1 MDLRQFGGA
10 NRGQDEI
17 ELPILVWYTTNMV
30 KLTFY
35 GGVREIGG
43 NKILLEDDERKL
55 FLDFGYPY
63 SKYRTYYEEY
73 LKPRPG
79 AGLLDLL
86 VMGLLPHLEGIYRTD
101 LETASLWR
109 QIRQAE
115 HYRRLENVGGVLLT
129 HAHLD
134 HSGHI
139 SFLREEIPVYSTA
152 ITAFIT
158 KAIQDSG
165 RADFDQQVCYFTPRT
180 EECLKGWKQGAY
192 VASSSGD
199 RQRRFCVAE
208 RSRLN
213 GDAERFWGEVI
224 RRKKLDSESLDDI
237 DACSFNLLCF
247 PVDHSIPGACA
258 WGIETS
264 SGWIIYSGDLR
275 LHGKRGKLTEAF
287 MREAAHLRPRALILE
302 GTNVDRASNIAEQEV
317 YGNAFKA
324 ISGARGL
331 VIADFPARDV
341 DRLLT
346 FLQIARNTKRKL
358 AVLPKD
364 AYLLQTMR
372 LLEPEIPDIA
382 EESAIVL
389 YQETTASKMPAQWL
403 KRTYE
408 QYSSKV
414 VLAKDVACNQGDFI
428 LCFSFWDLNELP
440 SIQPRTGSLYVFSS
454 SEPHNEEQQMDFWRL
469 HHWLKHFGLRGCGLP
484 AERDGKWEIPEE
496 EKGLHA
502 SGHAC
507 GPDLLHIAR
516 EVRPETLIPVHSETP
531 EFYTDNLCGS
541 GMNVVLPTEDGTVEI

>member
-1 MDLRQFGGA
+1 MMRYSC
-10 NRGQDEI
+10 
-17 ELPILVWYTTNMV
+17 PIPVCYTTNMV

-43 NKILLEDDERKL
+43 NKILVEDDERKL

-101 LETASLWR
+101 LDTGNLWR
-109 QIRQAE
+109 QVRQAE
-115 HYRRLENVGGVLLT
+115 HYRRLEDIGGVLLT

-139 SFLREEIPVYSTA
+139 SFLREDIPVYSTA
-152 ITAFIT
+152 TTAFIA

-208 RSRLN
+208 RSKLN
-213 GDAERFWGEVI
+213 EDAERFWREIV
-224 RRKKLDSESLDDI
+224 RRKKLDSQSLDDI
-237 DACSFNLLCF
+237 GACSFNLLCY
-247 PVDHSIPGACA
+247 PLDHSIPGACA
-258 WGIETS
+258 WGIQTS
-264 SGWIIYSGDLR
+264 SGWLIYSGDLR
-275 LHGKRGKLTEAF
+275 LHGKRASLSESFMQEAG
-287 MREAAHLRPRALILE
+287 RLRPRALILE
-302 GTNVDRASNIAEQEV
+302 GTNVDRRTNVSEQEV
-317 YGNAFKA
+317 YENGLEA
-324 ISGARGL
+324 IGDARGL

-346 FLQIARNTKRKL
+346 FLQIARDTKRKL

-364 AYLLQTMR
+364 AYLLKTMR
-372 LLEPEIPDIA
+372 ILESEIPDIA
-382 EESAIVL
+382 EESAIAL
-389 YQETTASKMPAQWL
+389 YQETTASKTPAQWL
-403 KRTYE
+403 KKTYE
-408 QYSSKV
+408 EYSSKV
-414 VLAKDVACNQGDFI
+414 VLAKDVASNQSDFI

-440 SIQPRTGSLYVFSS
+440 SIQPRPGSLYVFSS

-469 HHWLKHFGLRGCGLP
+469 HHWLKHFGLRGFGLP
-484 AERDGKWEIPEE
+484 LQRNGKWEIPEE

-507 GPDLLHIAR
+507 GPDLLRIAR
-516 EVRPETLIPVHSETP
+516 EIRPETLIPVHSEKP
-531 EFYTDNLCGS
+531 EFYTDNLAGS
-541 GMNVVLPTEDGTVEI
+541 GIDIVLPTEDGTVEI